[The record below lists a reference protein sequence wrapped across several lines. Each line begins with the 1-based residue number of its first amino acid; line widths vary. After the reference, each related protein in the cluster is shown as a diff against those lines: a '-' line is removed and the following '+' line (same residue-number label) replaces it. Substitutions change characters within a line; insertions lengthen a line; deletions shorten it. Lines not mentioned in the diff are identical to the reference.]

1 LAVELVQCA
10 GARRRCGDG
19 ASGDAKVRR
28 VSLGSWEIS
37 YLLIGEGVLR
47 ELMASRVPVDLL
59 TASPSLGLTIFSW
72 DH

>member
-1 LAVELVQCA
+1 LGALAHRSP
-10 GARRRCGDG
+10 ARR
-19 ASGDAKVRR
+19 ALVATAIALALW
-28 VSLGSWEIS
+28 LGSWEIS

-59 TASPSLGLTIFSW
+59 TAGPSLGLTIFSW